1 MIPILDFQRL
11 TPAEMMNRDIQ
22 AEADVSAAVDAIL
35 EDVRQNGDQALRR
48 DTRRRSGRR
57 RAPPP

>member
-35 EDVRQNGDQALRR
+35 EL
-48 DTRRRSGRR
+48 SLIHI
-57 RAPPP
+57 